1 MPAKAFLALSPAE
14 VAEHWA
20 AWEARER
27 RHDRRAGVIASV
39 LAEIHR
45 NEKRRPTPF
54 VPGDFFDSLAE
65 DPRTQTPDDVA
76 RMALLAFGAEDSD
89 DTPAEE

>member
-1 MPAKAFLALSPAE
+1 MPAKAFLALTPAE
-14 VAEHWA
+14 VAAHWA

-45 NEKRRPTPF
+45 DEKRRPSPF
-54 VPGDFFDSLAE
+54 VPGDFFDSLWQG
-65 DPRTQTPDDVA
+65 PQSQTPDDVA
-76 RMALLAFGAEDSD
+76 RMALLAFGAEHTD